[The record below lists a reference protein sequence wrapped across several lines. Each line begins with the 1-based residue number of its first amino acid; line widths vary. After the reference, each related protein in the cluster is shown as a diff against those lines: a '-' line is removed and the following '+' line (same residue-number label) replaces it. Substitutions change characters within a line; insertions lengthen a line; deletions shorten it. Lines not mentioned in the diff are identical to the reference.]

1 MYQALYRKYRPR
13 VFDDVLGQT
22 HITET
27 LKNQLSSGRTSHAY
41 LFTGTRGTGKTT
53 CAKILA
59 RAVNCEAPVNGN
71 PCNQCP
77 SCLGIES
84 GSIPDVLEI
93 DAASNNG
100 VDNIRSLRDDSIYS
114 PASVKKRV
122 YIIDEVHMLSTS
134 AFNALLKI
142 MEEPPEHLMF
152 ILATTEL
159 NKVPATILSRCQRFS
174 FKRIQAEDI
183 CQRLMSVAGEEN
195 ISLEKD
201 AASLLARLSDGAMRD
216 ALSLMDQCTVPGGS
230 LTCDEIYQT
239 LGLAGN
245 IKTAAMMQ
253 HIAKGQTAQALD
265 LFAALYSAGKDV
277 SALFGELCS
286 LGRDLLMLKVSGSG
300 SLLSGGYDDDTLNRL
315 SELFTFEG
323 LMNCVS
329 CFQDA
334 LSAFSKSTSL
344 RTDAELCIM
353 KVCDP
358 TTSGSQLA
366 VAARLSRLESR
377 MEEIVSR
384 GIGVVSPPESSSPT
398 AAPTEKT
405 AAAPKPAKAPAPM
418 TEDELPPWDTSAGA
432 TDGPPVSDD
441 APPWSDND
449 APPWTDEDAPPWSD
463 DDAPPPVRSAPAQ
476 EKPRV
481 TQPAAK
487 PSQPSTGPKSP
498 IPASE
503 IWPKIAADL
512 TGKVDMLVNIYLN
525 NSETTSGL
533 LSGNRLTVVAASPFV
548 LSTIS
553 KDEVAQLIAEAA
565 SVHLGFR
572 PDISFVLEGQQEQTG
587 DRLDSLVQKAK
598 AMENIKII

>member
-1 MYQALYRKYRPR
+1 MYQALYRKYRPK
-13 VFDDVLGQT
+13 VFDDVLGQN

-27 LKNQLSSGRTSHAY
+27 LKNQLASGRTSHAY

-71 PCNQCP
+71 PCNCCP

-114 PASVKKRV
+114 PATVKKRV

-174 FKRIQAEDI
+174 FKRIQLEDI
-183 CQRLMSVAGEEN
+183 HQRLMYVADAEN
-195 ISLEKD
+195 IALDSD
-201 AASLLARLSDGAMRD
+201 AASLLARLSDGALRD

-230 LTCDEIYQT
+230 LSTEDIYQT

-253 HIAKGQTAQALD
+253 HIAKGQTSEALE
-265 LFAALYSAGKDV
+265 LFASLYSSGKDV
-277 SALFGELCS
+277 TALFSELCS
-286 LGRDLLMLKVSGSG
+286 LGRDLLMLKISGSKAM
-300 SLLSGGYDDDTLNRL
+300 LTGGYDDETLTKL
-315 SELFTFEG
+315 SKAFTFEA
-323 LMNCVS
+323 LMNCVNS
-329 CFQDA
+329 FQEA
-334 LSAFSKSTSL
+334 MAAFSKSANC

-358 TTSGSQLA
+358 TTSGDSLA
-366 VAARLSRLESR
+366 VAARISKLEEQLENISKN
-377 MEEIVSR
+377 
-384 GIGVVSPPESSSPT
+384 GVVV
-398 AAPTEKT
+398 
-405 AAAPKPAKAPAPM
+405 AAAPAPKEEYVPYFEPEVKAQPKPEPKPEPVK
-418 TEDELPPWDTSAGA
+418 EDSPPWD
-432 TDGPPVSDD
+432 DV
-441 APPWSDND
+441 PPW
-449 APPWTDEDAPPWSD
+449 
-463 DDAPPPVRSAPAQ
+463 DDAPPPFDDSDAPPEEFEAPVQ
-476 EKPRV
+476 EAP
-481 TQPAAK
+481 QPAPKPEPKPVEAK
-487 PSQPSTGPKSP
+487 TESSDGPKSP
-498 IPASE
+498 IPASD
-503 IWPKIAADL
+503 IWPNIVSEL
-512 TGKVDMLVNIYLN
+512 SGKVDMLVNIYLN
-525 NSETTSGL
+525 NPETTSGVL
-533 LSGNRLTVVAASPFV
+533 NGDTLTVIAASPFV

-553 KDEVAQLIAEAA
+553 KDEVGALIAEIAA
-565 SVHLGFR
+565 KHTGSAPTVK
-572 PDISFVLEGQQEQTG
+572 FVLEGQQEQVG
-587 DRLDSLVQKAK
+587 DKLDSLIQKAK
-598 AMENIKII
+598 TMENIKII